1 VTRLL
6 KESGVDLSSDN
17 GPSTR
22 EMPAA
27 VAQETV
33 NMNFVSMPATF
44 DHEGDE
50 TACRQGLLPGKIEPA
65 LSVWLDLSGSD

>member
-1 VTRLL
+1 
-6 KESGVDLSSDN
+6 
-17 GPSTR
+17 
-22 EMPAA
+22 MPAA